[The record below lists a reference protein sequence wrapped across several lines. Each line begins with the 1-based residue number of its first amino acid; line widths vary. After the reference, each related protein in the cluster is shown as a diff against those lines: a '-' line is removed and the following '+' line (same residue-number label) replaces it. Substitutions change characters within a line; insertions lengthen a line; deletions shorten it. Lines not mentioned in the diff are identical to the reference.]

1 MSELTSDWLLQAPER
16 TLRPNRNNQ
25 WVRRSVS
32 SLATTSQA
40 VTWKKA
46 HLTSLFLGFSPV
58 KGEGWSRWPP
68 TSEDCTFASHLLKI
82 SVLSFGKSSFGSSPK
97 DGNHISPLFVL
108 SVVVLLLLDLSL
120 FLHSFT
126 LPITPCTVPEACFYR
141 ERGPFSKSHT
151 DVGFLATTLLISC
164 LLPISDHYLLFIFL
178 FGGMCVKR
186 ILFSLCVFFM
196 CINGIA
202 LLLFYVLSQRSGGTW
217 THP

>member
-1 MSELTSDWLLQAPER
+1 MLTQ
-16 TLRPNRNNQ
+16 TLAHNQ
-25 WVRRSVS
+25 SSWEMNIAGPCKPPLVSRS
-32 SLATTSQA
+32 
-40 VTWKKA
+40 
-46 HLTSLFLGFSPV
+46 FI
-58 KGEGWSRWPP
+58 
-68 TSEDCTFASHLLKI
+68 C
-82 SVLSFGKSSFGSSPK
+82 
-97 DGNHISPLFVL
+97 
-108 SVVVLLLLDLSL
+108 L

-164 LLPISDHYLLFIFL
+164 LLPISDHYLMFIFL
-178 FGGMCVKR
+178 FGGIFVKR
-186 ILFSLCVFFM
+186 ILFSLCVFSM